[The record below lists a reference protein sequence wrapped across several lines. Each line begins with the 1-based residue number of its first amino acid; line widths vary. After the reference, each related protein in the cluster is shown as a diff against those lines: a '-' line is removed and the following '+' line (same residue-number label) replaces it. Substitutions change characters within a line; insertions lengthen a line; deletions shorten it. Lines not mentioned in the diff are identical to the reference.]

1 MNIVLL
7 GAPGAGKGTQAER
20 ITKEYSIPHI
30 STGDIFRKAVSDET
44 EMGIKAKN
52 YMDRGELVPD
62 EVVIGIVKERLMTD
76 ELKNGFILD
85 GFPRTVT
92 QAGALASSL
101 ECMGKE
107 LDLVLDI
114 DVDKDELIRRLTGRR
129 ICKCGKTYHV
139 IFNPPV
145 KNEICDE
152 CGGTLY
158 QRDDD
163 KIETVNKR
171 LNVYFDQT
179 LPLIEYYKNSGL
191 LKIIDGKKSASDVFE
206 EIKGVIGVC
215 K

>member
-20 ITKEYSIPHI
+20 MTKEYNIPHI

-44 EMGIKAKN
+44 EMGVKAKT

-62 EVVIGIVKERLMTD
+62 EVVIGIVKERLMSD
-76 ELKNGFILD
+76 ELKKGFILD

-92 QAGALASSL
+92 QAEALASNL
-101 ECMGKE
+101 ECMDKK

-129 ICKCGKTYHV
+129 TCKCGKTYHMV
-139 IFNPPV
+139 FNPPAKDEV
-145 KNEICDE
+145 CDE
-152 CGGTLY
+152 CKGTLY

-163 KIETVNKR
+163 EIETVNKR

-179 LPLIEYYKNSGL
+179 LPLIEYYKNNGL
-191 LKIIDGKKSASDVFE
+191 LKVIDGEKSASDVFE
-206 EIKGVIGVC
+206 EIKGVIGVF